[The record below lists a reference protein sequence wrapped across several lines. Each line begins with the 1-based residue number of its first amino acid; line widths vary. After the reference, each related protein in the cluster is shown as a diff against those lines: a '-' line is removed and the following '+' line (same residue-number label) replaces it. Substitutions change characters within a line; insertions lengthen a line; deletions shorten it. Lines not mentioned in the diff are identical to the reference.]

1 MLRLFKPLGLIAC
14 GLVYITA
21 CKVNKNNASTNNAQR
36 NIPASVSPARPV
48 KKAPYRATETRTL
61 DVIHMDLEVSF
72 DYEQK
77 HVIGEAALKCRPYF
91 YDLKT
96 AELDAQGFDI
106 KRVALLA
113 EDTINLR
120 YEYNGKNLL
129 VFLDKTYNRSQQ
141 FSLYIS
147 YIAKP
152 DEIKSANRGIAITDE
167 KGLYFINPS
176 GKDKNKPRQIW
187 TQGETQSNSCWF
199 PTVDKPNEKIT
210 HTIAITAD
218 SKDITLSNGE
228 LMMSRDNPNGTR
240 TDYWKQTK
248 PHAPYLVMLAVG
260 NFAHVKDYWRDS
272 IAVDYY
278 VEPEYK
284 QYAKMVFGNTPEML
298 EVFSKTLGVD
308 YPWNKYAQIVV
319 RDFVSGAME
328 NTSAVIHYDALQ
340 HDAREHLDNT
350 HEDIVAHELFH
361 HWFGDLVTCES
372 WSNIPL
378 NESFATYGEYIWQ
391 EHKYG
396 TLEADKEF
404 YNNLRAYLG
413 QKNKHKADPVR
424 YHYYSRDELFDVV
437 SYQKGGCMLH
447 MLRKQVGDEA
457 FFAALKLYLTRYA
470 YKTAEVADL
479 RMVFEEITGEDLNWF
494 FNQWFLQPGHPV
506 LEYAYSYSPD
516 RKKVTLTITQK
527 QDSTREA
534 YRLPLKVDVY
544 SNGKPTR
551 ESIVVNTRS
560 QQFEFE
566 SAAAIDFVNP
576 DADKVLP
583 AAIDDNKTAAEFKA
597 MIKSAPLYMDKHYA
611 TKGWKELMSDTLTAD
626 DIATI
631 NYLLGHQFWGIR
643 SLGLSVF
650 EELDSA
656 SRNVFAKQVMAIASG
671 DAKSDNRAEAV
682 ALLASKNAGMYRDVF
697 EKATADSS
705 YNVVAASLEALME
718 CDPAL
723 GRAYLDKHKK
733 VKNKKIQYVVATLL
747 AEDATTDEV
756 AYFESTFDQYGYYNF
771 GIMTAY
777 IKYLQFASKDIQ
789 QKAIPGLRKFYQTT
803 SSENMKQVMPAWV
816 KSLKA
821 AWKDR
826 MAELEEEKIAAKKNP
841 EVVAG
846 LDIKIGEAQAMID
859 AYDGILK

>member
-21 CKVNKNNASTNNAQR
+21 CKVNKNNASTNNTGG
-36 NIPASVSPARPV
+36 NIAASVPVPKPV

-61 DVIHMDLEVSF
+61 DVIHMDLEVGF
-72 DYEQK
+72 DYTQK
-77 HVIGEAALKCRPYF
+77 HVIGKAVLNCRPYF

-96 AELDAQGFDI
+96 AELDAQGFEI
-106 KRVALLA
+106 KRVAMLTA
-113 EDTINLR
+113 DTVNLR
-120 YEYNGKNLL
+120 YEYNGKSLL
-129 VFLDKTYNRSQQ
+129 VFLDRTYKRSED

-152 DEIKSANRGIAITDE
+152 DEIKSTAKGIAITDN
-167 KGLYFINPS
+167 KGLYFINPA

-199 PTVDKPNEKIT
+199 PTVDRPNEKIT
-210 HTIAITAD
+210 HNIAITVE

-240 TDYWKQTK
+240 TDYWKQMK

-260 NFAHVKDYWRDS
+260 NFAQVKDYWRDS

-298 EVFSKTLGVD
+298 EVFSRTLGVD

-340 HDAREHLDNT
+340 HDTREHLDNT

-396 TLEADKEF
+396 TLEADREF
-404 YNNLRAYLG
+404 YSNLRAYLG
-413 QKNKHKADPVR
+413 QKNKHKVDPIR

-457 FFAALKLYLTRYA
+457 FFAALKSYLTRHS
-470 YKTAEVADL
+470 YKTAEIADL
-479 RMVFEEITGEDLNWF
+479 RMAFEEITGEDLNWF
-494 FNQWFLQPGHPV
+494 FDQWFLQPGHPV
-506 LEYAYSYSPD
+506 LEYAYSYAAD

-527 QDSTREA
+527 QDSSREA

-544 SNGKPTR
+544 SNGKATR
-551 ESIVVNTRS
+551 ETIVVNTRN

-566 SAAAIDFVNP
+566 SAGAIDFVNP

-583 AAIDDNKTAAEFKA
+583 AVIDDNKTAAEYKA
-597 MIKSAPLYMDKHYA
+597 MIKAAPLYMDKHYA
-611 TKGWKELMSDTLTAD
+611 TKGWVEVMSDTLNSD
-626 DIATI
+626 DIETV

-643 SLGLSVF
+643 NLGLSVF
-650 EELDSA
+650 EKLDS
-656 SRNVFAKQVMAIASG
+656 SNRNLFVNQVIAIASN
-671 DAKSDNRAEAV
+671 DIKADNRTEAV
-682 ALLASKNAGMYRDVF
+682 SLLGSKNANVYRSTF
-697 EKATADSS
+697 EKTVNDSS
-705 YNVVAASLEALME
+705 YNVVAVSLEALME
-718 CDPAL
+718 CDPEL
-723 GRAYLDKHKK
+723 GRSYIDKFKK
-733 VKNKKIQYVVATLL
+733 VKNKKIQYVIASLL
-747 AEDATTDEV
+747 AEDGATDEV

-771 GIMTAY
+771 GIMTSY
-777 IKYLQFASKDIQ
+777 MKYLQLAPKDIQ
-789 QKAIPGLRKFYQTT
+789 QKAIPGLRNFYQSTPNE
-803 SSENMKQVMPAWV
+803 SMKQIMP
-816 KSLKA
+816 SRIRGLKA

-826 MAELEEEKIAAKKNP
+826 IADLEEEKTAAKKKP
-841 EVVAG
+841 EIVAV
-846 LDIKIGEAQAMID
+846 LDKKIAEAQAMID